1 MKITNPITLDVARSN
16 SYICL
21 LAKQFDS
28 NSRYLEIT
36 LADNGQPLTI
46 PADASVVLRATRAD
60 GTGAVVSGTVANGKA
75 TVEIDD
81 YILEVNGAVTLSL
94 EISKDGETL
103 TTPSCN
109 LTIQKAD
116 ASGWIRVYVAD
127 ANKVA
132 GNYYITIGGVSY
144 SFTTSQA
151 IPTGGS
157 VYFSS
162 NNATAETR
170 DATGTVIETGLVL
183 TEGTTGTQLVTD
195 VPTMSFLATIAG
207 RVATLESEMPN
218 KADKDGIIA
227 LAENLTP
234 YSSTSGAT
242 QSVPFNN
249 QGTGCGNGESVVD
262 TGSYCQPK
270 KKLGNTASVNQLVPI
285 PTNSLSKTEN
295 GVTFTDNRDG
305 TYTVQTTAEGAT
317 ADTYITVYDKTTDR
331 AGRTCIMFG
340 APSGASATTHF
351 LSDAM
356 GSIGRDTGMGVIGNV
371 YSNGRVI
378 IRITVK
384 SGAIITTPVT
394 YRPKLCDLS
403 LGYGSNDNIPSH
415 LLSHPEDWGKYY
427 SGSLAA
433 NPGQLVNADGSV
445 LTSIGRQMWD
455 ETWEVGQYKVTTGE
469 KQNANDRI
477 RSKGTIPCSPN
488 TPIFYYIPAN
498 KGNLTVLFY
507 DAQGNYIGYYNFN
520 PVHNF
525 TTPAN
530 CYFMTFFSGGSYG
543 TTYANDITF
552 SRYYSGESGYD
563 QYYPYT
569 VLAEVDTGSEV
580 LRSAG
585 AVADEKT
592 PDGTITRRV
601 GYVDLGTLTWT
612 ESSGGDGKYYAN
624 LSSAYVLGATVGMM
638 CARYSYLGT
647 KSDNFYPTDK
657 AFSCRSRSS
666 ESSPNQIYIRDD
678 SFTDAATFKTA
689 MSGVYLYY
697 ELAAP
702 TTEQGTPFSGA
713 SADNFAIDDFGSMYW
728 TQTNGVPQGVEI
740 FYPYDYKAAVDTILN
755 EVNGDVTKLVTA
767 EKVPDAPSSNGTYVL
782 KVTVSDGTP
791 TYSWVAE

>member
-75 TVEIDD
+75 AVEIDD
-81 YILEVNGAVTLSL
+81 YILEVAGAVTLSL
-94 EISKDGETL
+94 EISKGGEIL
-103 TTPSCN
+103 TTTHCN
-109 LTIQKAD
+109 LTVQKAD
-116 ASGWIRVYVAD
+116 ASGWIRVYIAD
-127 ANKVA
+127 SSKAA

-151 IPTGGS
+151 IPAGGS

-170 DATGTVIETGLVL
+170 DATGAVIETGLVL

-207 RVATLESEMPN
+207 RVAALESEMPN

-227 LAENLTP
+227 LANNLAP
-234 YSSTSGAT
+234 YSSASGAT
-242 QSVPFNN
+242 QSTPFIA
-249 QGTGCGNGESVVD
+249 QEPGTGNGESVVNV
-262 TGSYCQPK
+262 GSYAQVK
-270 KKLGNTASVNQLVPI
+270 KKLGNTVCVNQLIPI

-317 ADTYITVYDKTTDR
+317 ADTYITVYDQTTDHAR
-331 AGRTCIMFG
+331 RTCILFG

-351 LSDAM
+351 LNDAM

-403 LGYGSNDNIPSH
+403 LWYGSTGRIPAH
-415 LLSHPEDWGKYY
+415 LLSHPEDFSRYY

-445 LTSIGRQMWD
+445 LTSIGRNVFDKSTAVANERWKASGT
-455 ETWEVGQYKVTTGE
+455 EYASGTT
-469 KQNANDRI
+469 
-477 RSKGTIPCSPN
+477 RSDYIPCIPN
-488 TPIFYYIPAN
+488 TTYYFKDIHSTTTLGSAIYW
-498 KGNLTVLFY
+498 F
-507 DAQGNYIGYYNFN
+507 DADKNYISAASLNITSGTATAPSNARYVGINLPSTSLDTCCVSLYY
-520 PVHNF
+520 P
-525 TTPAN
+525 
-530 CYFMTFFSGGSYG
+530 Y
-543 TTYANDITF
+543 
-552 SRYYSGESGYD
+552 ESGYD
-563 QYYPYT
+563 QYYPYS
-569 VLAEVDTGSEV
+569 VLAEVDTGSEM

-585 AVADEKT
+585 AVADEKLPSGVIT
-592 PDGTITRRV
+592 RAISAEITIDLTSLTFVAQGGGQSHWYSSTQPFASYKLPASNSDTANARCNKLCVYAYSDLSNNVGMGITSTGRLGISNEVYQNLASYGTITV
-601 GYVDLGTLTWT
+601 I
-612 ESSGGDGKYYAN
+612 
-624 LSSAYVLGATVGMM
+624 
-638 CARYSYLGT
+638 C
-647 KSDNFYPTDK
+647 
-657 AFSCRSRSS
+657 
-666 ESSPNQIYIRDD
+666 
-678 SFTDAATFKTA
+678 
-689 MSGVYLYY
+689 
-697 ELAAP
+697 ELATP
-702 TTEQGTPFSGA
+702 TTEQGTPFA
-713 SADNFAIDDFGSMYW
+713 ENIPCDDFGSMYW

-755 EVNGDVTKLVTA
+755 EVNGDVTKLVTS

-782 KVTVSDGTP
+782 KVTVSGGTP
-791 TYSWVAE
+791 AYSWVAE

>member
-46 PADASVVLRATRAD
+46 PADASAVLRATRAD

-109 LTIQKAD
+109 LTVQKAD
-116 ASGWIRVYVAD
+116 ANGWIRVYVAD

-151 IPTGGS
+151 IPAGGS

-170 DATGTVIETGLVL
+170 NAAGTVIETGLVL

-207 RVATLESEMPN
+207 RVAALESEMPN

-227 LAENLTP
+227 LANNLTP
-234 YSSTSGAT
+234 YSADSGAT
-242 QSVPFNN
+242 QSVPFIN
-249 QGTGCGNGESVVD
+249 QGTGCGNGESVVG
-262 TGSYCQPK
+262 TGSYSQLK
-270 KKLGNTASVNQLVPI
+270 KKLGNTVCVNQLVDSDTTEVTI
-285 PTNSLSKTEN
+285 PSGRKYWARIN
-295 GVTFTDNRDG
+295 GTDVGGTSDG
-305 TYTVQTTAEGAT
+305 TAVAVTGGT
-317 ADTYITVYDKTTDR
+317 DK
-331 AGRTCIMFG
+331 F
-340 APSGASATTHF
+340 
-351 LSDAM
+351 
-356 GSIGRDTGMGVIGNV
+356 
-371 YSNGRVI
+371 
-378 IRITVK
+378 
-384 SGAIITTPVT
+384 
-394 YRPKLCDLS
+394 CDLS
-403 LGYGSNDNIPSH
+403 LWYGSTDNIPAH
-415 LLSHPEDWGKYY
+415 LLSHPEDFGRYY
-427 SGSLAA
+427 SGSLAY

-469 KQNANDRI
+469 KQAASDRI

-507 DAQGNYIGYYNFN
+507 DVQGNYIDYYNFN

-525 TTPAN
+525 TTPAD
-530 CYFMTFFSGGSYG
+530 CYFMTFFSEGSYG

-563 QYYPYT
+563 QYYPSR
-569 VLAEVDTGSEV
+569 VLAQIDTGSEV

-601 GYVDLGTLTWT
+601 GVVDLGTLDFEYTTDDTYAGAPYFSVNIRDRMWG
-612 ESSGGDGKYYAN
+612 SSNLRCVLYATKEGGRGNIPDKSICSWNATN
-624 LSSAYVLGATVGMM
+624 SSSIAIRDSAY
-638 CARYSYLGT
+638 
-647 KSDNFYPTDK
+647 
-657 AFSCRSRSS
+657 
-666 ESSPNQIYIRDD
+666 
-678 SFTDAATFKTA
+678 TDAAAFKSA
-689 MSGVYLYY
+689 MSGVMVYY
-697 ELAAP
+697 ELATP
-702 TTEQGTPFSGA
+702 TTEHGTAFSGA

-782 KVTVSDGTP
+782 KVTVSSGTP

>member
-46 PADASVVLRATRAD
+46 PADASAVLRATRAD

-81 YILEVNGAVTLSL
+81 YILEVAGAVTLSL
-94 EISKDGETL
+94 EISKGGEIL
-103 TTPSCN
+103 TTTHCN
-109 LTIQKAD
+109 LTVQKAD
-116 ASGWIRVYVAD
+116 ANGWIRVYVAD

-170 DATGTVIETGLVL
+170 NATGTVIETGLVL
-183 TEGTTGTQLVTD
+183 TEGTTGTQLVSD

-207 RVATLESEMPN
+207 RVAALESEMPN

-242 QSVPFNN
+242 QSVPFIN
-249 QGTGCGNGESVVD
+249 QGTGCGNGESIID
-262 TGSYCQPK
+262 TGSYCQSK
-270 KKLGNTASVNQLVPI
+270 KKLGNTASVNQLRN
-285 PTNSLSKTEN
+285 TQS
-295 GVTFTDNRDG
+295 
-305 TYTVQTTAEGAT
+305 GAT
-317 ADTYITVYDKTTDR
+317 SSTGNYGQMAPEILSGLVYGRYYYVAFDVKEAADNVDTADYWFKLGNMGYSHYSILISSSASWTHYAKIAKLTLTGGTEGSGSAFQKAGNTDKKSIEYKNLVVVDVSR
-331 AGRTCIMFG
+331 WFG
-340 APSGASATTHF
+340 
-351 LSDAM
+351 SDA
-356 GSIGRDTGMGVIGNV
+356 
-371 YSNGRVI
+371 
-378 IRITVK
+378 
-384 SGAIITTPVT
+384 
-394 YRPKLCDLS
+394 
-403 LGYGSNDNIPSH
+403 NIPAH
-415 LLSHPEDWGKYY
+415 LLSHPEDFGRYY

-433 NPGQLVNADGSV
+433 NPGQLVNADGSM
-445 LTSIGRQMWD
+445 LTSIGRNVWD
-455 ETWEVGQYKVTTGE
+455 EEWEVGIYNTSTGA
-469 KQNANDRI
+469 KQSSSTRI
-477 RSKGTIPCSPN
+477 RSKNLIPVIPN
-488 TPIFYYIPAN
+488 TAYYFRASAN
-498 KGNLTVLFY
+498 RELLQYDSAGNFIYY
-507 DAQGNYIGYYNFN
+507 DSVDTSNQ
-520 PVHNF
+520 PF
-525 TTPAN
+525 TTLPN
-530 CYFMTFFSGGSYG
+530 CHFIAFSMYSGYG
-543 TTYANDITF
+543 TTYLNNITI
-552 SRYYSGESGYD
+552 SLYYSGESGYN
-563 QYYPYT
+563 QYYPYS
-569 VLAEVDTGSEV
+569 VLAQIDTGSEV

-601 GYVDLGTLTWT
+601 GVVDLGTLNWSY
-612 ESSGGDGKYYAN
+612 SSGVTMFYTQ
-624 LSSAYVLGATVGMM
+624 LGATQTQYNYQGI
-638 CARYSYLGT
+638 CGKYSKGST
-647 KSDNFYPTDK
+647 TPNDK
-657 AFSCRSRSS
+657 EWSNGNYMGSGL
-666 ESSPNQIYIRDD
+666 NLYIKD
-678 SFTDAATFKTA
+678 SAYTDAAAFKTA
-689 MSGVYLYY
+689 MSGVYLFY
-697 ELAAP
+697 ELATP
-702 TTEQGTPFSGA
+702 TTEQGTPFA
-713 SADNFAIDDFGSMYW
+713 ENIPCDDFGSMYW
-728 TQTNGVPQGVEI
+728 EQTKGVPQGVEI

>member
-46 PADASVVLRATRAD
+46 PADASAVLRATRAD

-109 LTIQKAD
+109 LTVQKAD
-116 ASGWIRVYVAD
+116 ANGWIRVYVAD

-151 IPTGGS
+151 IPAGGS

-207 RVATLESEMPN
+207 RVAALESEMPN

-242 QSVPFNN
+242 QSVPFIA
-249 QGTGCGNGESVVD
+249 QEPGTGNGESVVNV
-262 TGSYCQPK
+262 GSYSQIK
-270 KKLGNTASVNQLVPI
+270 DKLGNSVTFNQLLPI
-285 PTNSLSKTEN
+285 PATPLSKTEN

-305 TYTVQTTAEGAT
+305 TYTVQTVAEGAS
-317 ADTYITVYDKTTDR
+317 ADTYITVYDQTTDR

-356 GSIGRDTGMGVIGNV
+356 GSVGRDTGMGVIGNV

-403 LGYGSNDNIPSH
+403 LWYGSTGRIPAH
-415 LLSHPEDWGKYY
+415 LLSHPEDFGRYY

-433 NPGQLVNADGSV
+433 NPGHLVNADGTI
-445 LTSIGRQMWD
+445 LTSTGAD
-455 ETWEVGQYKVTTGE
+455 GVT
-469 KQNANDRI
+469 I
-477 RSKGTIPCSPN
+477 
-488 TPIFYYIPAN
+488 
-498 KGNLTVLFY
+498 
-507 DAQGNYIGYYNFN
+507 
-520 PVHNF
+520 
-525 TTPAN
+525 
-530 CYFMTFFSGGSYG
+530 
-543 TTYANDITF
+543 
-552 SRYYSGESGYD
+552 
-563 QYYPYT
+563 
-569 VLAEVDTGSEV
+569 LAELDTGSEV
-580 LRSAG
+580 LRGVEESR
-585 AVADEKT
+585 DEKS
-592 PDGTITRRV
+592 PNGTITRNRAV
-601 GYVDLGTLTWT
+601 VDLGTLNYTYNAS
-612 ESSGGDGKYYAN
+612 EKYFRSN
-624 LSSAYVLGATVGMM
+624 GLSPRAGTAWGITAISPTVCDKYVGALWNDINATIKDMSISAY
-638 CARYSYLGT
+638 
-647 KSDNFYPTDK
+647 DNQVRISNSAYTDPDVFK
-657 AFSCRSRSS
+657 A
-666 ESSPNQIYIRDD
+666 
-678 SFTDAATFKTA
+678 A
-689 MSGVYLYY
+689 MSGVYLEYP
-697 ELAAP
+697 LATP

-728 TQTNGVPQGVEI
+728 TQSAGVPQGVEI
-740 FYPYDYKAAVDTILN
+740 FYPYNYAGFLDQVIKAAG
-755 EVNGDVTKLVTA
+755 GDANQIPAANPPTA
-767 EKVPDAPSSNGTYVL
+767 NGTYVF
-782 KVTVSDGTP
+782 KATVSGGTV

>member
-60 GTGAVVSGTVANGKA
+60 GTGAVVSGTVADGKA
-75 TVEIDD
+75 AVEIDD

-116 ASGWIRVYVAD
+116 ANGWIRVYIAD
-127 ANKVA
+127 SSKAA

-151 IPTGGS
+151 IPAGGS

-207 RVATLESEMPN
+207 RVAALESEMPN

-227 LAENLTP
+227 LANNLTP
-234 YSSTSGAT
+234 YSADSGAT

-249 QGTGCGNGESVVD
+249 QGTGCGNGESIVD
-262 TGSYCQPK
+262 TGSYAQVK
-270 KKLGNTASVNQLVPI
+270 KKLGETVCVNQLVNAM
-285 PTNSLSKTEN
+285 TSKAEVN
-295 GVTFTDNRDG
+295 GVTRTANNDG
-305 TYTVQTTAEGAT
+305 TKLTYHVTTCTSSTNYTAFAFGS
-317 ADTYITVYDKTTDR
+317 YIPGHIYYVTLGNVSLPENTRLNLRAADR
-331 AGRTCIMFG
+331 ATIYVGELNSTSTNIG
-340 APSGASATTHF
+340 VYISA
-351 LSDAM
+351 
-356 GSIGRDTGMGVIGNV
+356 GVTNV
-371 YSNGRVI
+371 DFTIELKI
-378 IRITVK
+378 I
-384 SGAIITTPVT
+384 
-394 YRPKLCDLS
+394 DWS
-403 LGYGSNDNIPSH
+403 LWYGSTANIPAH
-415 LLSHPEDWGKYY
+415 LLSHPEDWGRYY
-427 SGSLAA
+427 SGSLAY

-445 LTSIGRQMWD
+445 LTSIGRNMFD
-455 ETWEVGQYKVTTGE
+455 
-469 KQNANDRI
+469 
-477 RSKGTIPCSPN
+477 RSKETVGKKFNASGQLENNVTFSVSDYIEVSPN
-488 TPIFYYIPAN
+488 TDIYFLNVARAAATYAYAE
-498 KGNLTVLFY
+498 F
-507 DAQGNYIGYYNFN
+507 DAQKNFVKVVTIG
-520 PVHNF
+520 
-525 TTPAN
+525 
-530 CYFMTFFSGGSYG
+530 GGSG
-543 TTYANDITF
+543 NTTSGNKTVSSNCHFIRICYESAQTEVCV
-552 SRYYSGESGYD
+552 SLYYPGESGYD
-563 QYYPYT
+563 QYYPFQ

-580 LRSAG
+580 LIGTRV
-585 AVADEKT
+585 VADSKA
-592 PDGTITRRV
+592 PDGTITRRW
-601 GYVDLGTLTWT
+601 YTENLGDIAWT
-612 ESSGGDGKYYAN
+612 TRETGSVNKVYSGNVTKE
-624 LSSAYVLGATVGMM
+624 
-638 CARYSYLGT
+638 YLGYST
-647 KSDNFYPTDK
+647 IDNMAGRVLAAPIAYNGANNASTLIANVDTVAAGLYTFANAGAAAKTVYLVLPLAADPTDTRTI
-657 AFSCRSRSS
+657 A
-666 ESSPNQIYIRDD
+666 Y
-678 SFTDAATFKTA
+678 AVAT
-689 MSGVYLYY
+689 
-697 ELAAP
+697 P

-728 TQTNGVPQGVEI
+728 TQTSGVPQGVEI

>member
-46 PADASVVLRATRAD
+46 PADASAVLRATRAD

-94 EISKDGETL
+94 EISKDGEIL

-116 ASGWIRVYVAD
+116 ANGWIRVYVAD

-151 IPTGGS
+151 IPAGGS

-162 NNATAETR
+162 SNATAETR

-207 RVATLESEMPN
+207 RVAALESEMPN

-234 YSSTSGAT
+234 YSSTSGTT

-249 QGTGCGNGESVVD
+249 QGTGCGNGESIVD
-262 TGSYCQPK
+262 TGSYCQLK
-270 KKLGNTASVNQLVPI
+270 KKLGNTVCVNQLRNMQSGAASQTGNYGQMALEI
-285 PTNSLSKTEN
+285 LSGLVYGRYYYVAFDVREAA
-295 GVTFTDNRDG
+295 DNVD
-305 TYTVQTTAEGAT
+305 T
-317 ADTYITVYDKTTDR
+317 ADYWFKLGNMGYSHYAISISSSTSWTHYAKIAKLTLTGGTKGSGSAFQKAGNPDKKSIEYRNLVIRDVSR
-331 AGRTCIMFG
+331 LFG
-340 APSGASATTHF
+340 
-351 LSDAM
+351 SDA
-356 GSIGRDTGMGVIGNV
+356 
-371 YSNGRVI
+371 
-378 IRITVK
+378 
-384 SGAIITTPVT
+384 
-394 YRPKLCDLS
+394 
-403 LGYGSNDNIPSH
+403 NIPAH
-415 LLSHPEDWGKYY
+415 LLSHPEDFGRYY
-427 SGSLAA
+427 SGSLAS
-433 NPGQLVNADGSV
+433 NPGQLVNSDGSV
-445 LTSIGRQMWD
+445 LTSIGRNCNSGDGDVLAIPNQA
-455 ETWEVGQYKVTTGE
+455 YYC
-469 KQNANDRI
+469 
-477 RSKGTIPCSPN
+477 KGTATITYKDRGGN
-488 TPIFYYIPAN
+488 TISTASVTN
-498 KGNLTVLFY
+498 
-507 DAQGNYIGYYNFN
+507 DS
-520 PVHNF
+520 F
-525 TTPAN
+525 TTPAD
-530 CYFMTFFSGGSYG
+530 CFSFGVSG
-543 TTYANDITF
+543 TGVTI
-552 SRYYSGESGYD
+552 SLYYSGESGYSD
-563 QYYPYT
+563 DYPFS
-569 VLAEVDTGSEV
+569 VLAQIDTGSET

-601 GYVDLGTLTWT
+601 GVVDLGTLTWEKQGSQFRCSLSSIKLIPNYT
-612 ESSGGDGKYYAN
+612 VANLACAKYTAVTTSVITSSSPDKVIAARDASVGGLRVYDTAYSSG
-624 LSSAYVLGATVGMM
+624 
-638 CARYSYLGT
+638 
-647 KSDNFYPTDK
+647 
-657 AFSCRSRSS
+657 
-666 ESSPNQIYIRDD
+666 
-678 SFTDAATFKTA
+678 DAAAFKSA
-689 MSGVYLYY
+689 MSGVMVYY
-697 ELAAP
+697 ELATP

-728 TQTNGVPQGVEI
+728 TQSAGVPQGVEI

-755 EVNGDVTKLVTA
+755 EVNGDVTKLVTT

-782 KVTVSDGTP
+782 KVTVSGGTP